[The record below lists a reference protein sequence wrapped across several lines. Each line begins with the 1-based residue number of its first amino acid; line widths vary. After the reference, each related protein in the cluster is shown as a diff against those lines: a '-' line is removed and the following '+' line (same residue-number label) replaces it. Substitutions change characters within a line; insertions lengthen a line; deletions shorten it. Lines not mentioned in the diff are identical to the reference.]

1 MPAFRSQPLGPIA
14 RTELRRGIMTCISVS
29 SLRQA
34 EAESLLTAAF
44 LTGAGIVFSFA
55 VEEFGK
61 AVMLRDAF
69 RSGTDPVTVHG
80 FSDHRVKIEAAHTL
94 IPAEYLRLTSGP
106 FQAGV
111 FEPAVFHVGTT
122 ASLKTRLDGLYV
134 DWCEGE
140 WQYGA
145 KVEPA
150 ILRGSIEGVQAVV
163 SQASALWPEATSL
176 P

>member
-14 RTELRRGIMTCISVS
+14 RTELRRGIM
-29 SLRQA
+29 
-34 EAESLLTAAF
+34 
-44 LTGAGIVFSFA
+44 
-55 VEEFGK
+55 
-61 AVMLRDAF
+61 
-69 RSGTDPVTVHG
+69 
-80 FSDHRVKIEAAHTL
+80 
-94 IPAEYLRLTSGP
+94 
-106 FQAGV
+106 
-111 FEPAVFHVGTT
+111 

-134 DWCEGE
+134 DWSDGE

-163 SQASALWPEATSL
+163 SQASASWPEATSL